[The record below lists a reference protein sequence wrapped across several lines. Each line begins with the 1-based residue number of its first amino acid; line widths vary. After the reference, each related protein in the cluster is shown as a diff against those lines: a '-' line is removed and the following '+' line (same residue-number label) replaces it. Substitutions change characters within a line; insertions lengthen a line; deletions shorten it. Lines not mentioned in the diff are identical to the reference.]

1 MNKFFSL
8 VLFSAVIHTRR
19 GMKLM
24 SKVIKYKLDSSSRMQ
39 FAFLYPKDIKK
50 KKKIWE
56 TIDFIKNMK
65 VAQTGGV
72 GRHVLYIIMTHAYEN
87 R

>member
-1 MNKFFSL
+1 MN
-8 VLFSAVIHTRR
+8 
-19 GMKLM
+19 
-24 SKVIKYKLDSSSRMQ
+24 KVIKYKLDSSSRMQ

-50 KKKIWE
+50 KKIWE

-65 VAQTGGV
+65 MTQTGEV
-72 GRHVLYIIMTHAYEN
+72 GRHVLYIITTHAYEN

>member
-1 MNKFFSL
+1 MNNFFSL

-24 SKVIKYKLDSSSRMQ
+24 SKIIKYKLDSSSRMQ

-50 KKKIWE
+50 KKIWE

-65 VAQTGGV
+65 MTQTGEV
-72 GRHVLYIIMTHAYEN
+72 GRHVLYIITTHAYEN